1 MKKYLVNS
9 AIFILIMGLFIIS
22 GYDKSE
28 LQTKE
33 VKKQEAT
40 LLPDDLDYH
49 RLTGLKAEAK
59 QRFST
64 IRPRTLGQAARIS
77 GITPADVTLLMIWLE
92 KRKKTSAISE

>member
-40 LLPDDLDYH
+40 PLSLAVVNNILQQ
-49 RLTGLKAEAK
+49 K
-59 QRFST
+59 
-64 IRPRTLGQAARIS
+64 
-77 GITPADVTLLMIWLE
+77 
-92 KRKKTSAISE
+92 